1 VGVQGWTEGLL
12 KELKARQAHGEE
24 WGWGGGDDKEQHGR
38 RGHSNHGGE
47 GVRGREAD
55 GSEAHV
61 QGRGLPQALPLDVY
75 EMYMRA
81 ESERCEMRQQR
92 DACLDAIHALKSHPC
107 SALKMGQDGEAA
119 AENRSDGDSR
129 GMGASTPL
137 AREGGFDA
145 CWSDSSR
152 NSSDCGDV

>member
-1 VGVQGWTEGLL
+1 MQGWTEGLL

-24 WGWGGGDDKEQHGR
+24 WGGGCDDDKEHDGR
-38 RGHSNHGGE
+38 RGHSDHSGE
-47 GVRGREAD
+47 GVRDREAD

-61 QGRGLPQALPLDVY
+61 QGRSLPQALPLDVY

-92 DACLDAIHALKSHPC
+92 DACLDAMHALKSHPC
-107 SALKMGQDGEAA
+107 SALKMGQGGEAA
-119 AENRSDGDSR
+119 AGNKSEGDGR
-129 GMGASTPL
+129 GVGASAPL
-137 AREGGFDA
+137 VRGGGFDA

-152 NSSDCGDV
+152 NSSDCGDM